1 MTEPLVPPSLLA
13 RLERLQ
19 LVNRRRL
26 AGGMAGDHRSP
37 RRGASLDYADTR
49 DYYPGDDLRRLDV
62 NALARLDKLLV
73 TLFEAE
79 DELTL
84 RLMIDT
90 SASMAGPKL
99 AMAARLAAALGFAA
113 LVRRDIVSVHPF
125 PGEIP
130 PARFRGRGRAAAL
143 FDHLRSLEAGG
154 GTPLV
159 AAADRVLA
167 HPGPPGLTIV
177 FSDLLTPEWDE
188 GLRRLPARR
197 GDLVVVHVL
206 AATDLDPDL
215 SGDLELVDAETG
227 ARVEVSLS
235 SSVLDDYRRLAAR
248 WVDDVAAR
256 VRSVD
261 GAVVRVMADDDV
273 ERVILGRARDA
284 GVVR

>member
-1 MTEPLVPPSLLA
+1 MSSLLSPSLLA

-19 LVNRRRL
+19 LVTRRRL

-37 RRGASLDYADTR
+37 RHGASLDYADVR

-62 NALARLDKLLV
+62 NALARLDRLLV

-84 RLMIDT
+84 RLLIDT
-90 SASMAGPKL
+90 SASMAGAKL
-99 AMAARLAAALGFAA
+99 DLAVRLAGALGFAA

-125 PGEIP
+125 PAAVP
-130 PARFRGRGRAAAL
+130 PARFRGRGQATAL
-143 FDHLRSLEAGG
+143 FDRLGSLEAGG

-159 AAADRVLA
+159 AAADRILA
-167 HPGPPGLTIV
+167 QPGSPGLTIV
-177 FSDLLTPEWDE
+177 FSDLLTPEWDD

-197 GDLVVVHVL
+197 GELVVVHVL
-206 AATDLDPDL
+206 DRSDVDPDL
-215 SGDLELVDAETG
+215 SGDLELVDAESG
-227 ARVEVSLS
+227 DRLEVSLS
-235 SSVLDDYRRLAAR
+235 ASVLDDYRLLVAR
-248 WVDDVAAR
+248 WIDDVAAR
-256 VRSVD
+256 VRSA
-261 GAVVRVMADDDV
+261 GGTVVPVMATDDV